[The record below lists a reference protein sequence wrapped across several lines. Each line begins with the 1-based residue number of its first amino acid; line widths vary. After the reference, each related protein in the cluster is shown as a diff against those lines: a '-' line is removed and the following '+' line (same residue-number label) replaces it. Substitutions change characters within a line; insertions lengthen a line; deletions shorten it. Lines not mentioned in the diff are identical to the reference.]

1 MEKDSLKMAHSSK
14 PHYVT
19 SDLPLAIEV
28 LNFDLGEHHVDSV
41 RVKAKQVN
49 TSKRSIYVVSVSLLE
64 EPYSLEC
71 PSLKK
76 LLIENTPCF
85 SAYDGKLKT
94 CRSCQLNTDCKNQ
107 R

>member
-1 MEKDSLKMAHSSK
+1 MAHSSK

-19 SDLPLAIEV
+19 SDLPLSIEMI
-28 LNFDLGEHHVDSV
+28 NFDLGEHHVDSM
-41 RVKAKQVN
+41 RVKAKQLSS
-49 TSKRSIYVVSVSLLE
+49 SKRRFSAISISLLE
-64 EPYSLEC
+64 EPYSLDC

-94 CRSCQLNTDCKNQ
+94 CRSCQLNADCKNQ
-107 R
+107 NQK